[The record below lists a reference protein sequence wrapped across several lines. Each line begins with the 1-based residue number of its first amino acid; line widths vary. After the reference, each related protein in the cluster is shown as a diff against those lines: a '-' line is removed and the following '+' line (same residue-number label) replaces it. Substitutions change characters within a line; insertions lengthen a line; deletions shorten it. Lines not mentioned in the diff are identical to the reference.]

1 MNPMYKFASI
11 ALAAALV
18 GGTAGASL
26 SSWRSQ
32 PASADGAQV
41 LGSAQQPAGTGS
53 VTAPITRQLSGSFLQ
68 TGQPG
73 EWTTVDA
80 TSAAAPAPQ
89 GPITAAAATRYAS
102 TPATGPAQAKSTT
115 RGSRRVYYDY
125 NEPRARASQPSS
137 YTYTQPPKRT
147 FWDKHRDK
155 LTVAMGAGGG
165 ALLGGLMGGKKGAG
179 WGAIAG
185 GAGSA
190 VWTYKMRK
198 KGPESY

>member
-11 ALAAALV
+11 AIAAALV

-32 PASADGAQV
+32 PVSAESAHVSADV
-41 LGSAQQPAGTGS
+41 QQPVETAS

-68 TGQPG
+68 SGQPG
-73 EWTTVDA
+73 EWTTVDQ
-80 TSAAAPAPQ
+80 TAPAPQ
-89 GPITAAAATRYAS
+89 GPISSAAAPRYAS
-102 TPATGPAQAKSTT
+102 APAAAPAQSRSTA
-115 RGSRRVYYDY
+115 RSSRRVYYDY
-125 NEPRARASQPSS
+125 NEPRAHASQPSS
-137 YTYTQPPKRT
+137 YTYTQPAKRS

-155 LTVAMGAGGG
+155 LTTAMGAGGG
-165 ALLGGLMGGKKGAG
+165 ALLGGLIGGKKGAG